1 MRKEADDTGPLA
13 ELEHWRFLEARFN
26 SFLEQLKLPKEQI
39 KNYSR
44 STLKNFQMN
53 SVLNSVKI
61 EFGPSRMAVTISKIF
76 ERFSEG
82 IGYLFRSIEIDLFA

>member
-39 KNYSR
+39 KR
-44 STLKNFQMN
+44 TTQGLP
-53 SVLNSVKI
+53 L
-61 EFGPSRMAVTISKIF
+61 KIF
-76 ERFSEG
+76 R
-82 IGYLFRSIEIDLFA
+82 